1 MLVLKLAYSEE
12 LDFIEEL
19 QGLRKLLKK
28 KNINIGLIESL
39 EKNTHIIKIICD
51 DDNYNEKIR
60 KKIIIYVSN
69 IMYKIIIEKYRK
81 KELFEFLTDNYF
93 FLRQSELLELEEI
106 IMKVLRLE
114 NFNKDNDFL
123 YYSNIINE
131 IINKIKVCIEENN
144 EFNINGFLLFRMK
157 DLRLNIE
164 VLIDR
169 VIENYIIDKEYEE
182 FIRLLKYFVNIQ
194 DSKLSEVNLTIQSLG
209 EYSLT
214 DGEGKDILDEFIK
227 ELTSCKI
234 GVDANMED
242 IIISGLITNSP
253 EHIIIHSKEKCLNKE
268 FIDTIVKVFGNKV
281 TFCK

>member
-19 QGLRKLLKK
+19 QGLRELLKK
-28 KNINIGLIESL
+28 KSINIGLVENL
-39 EKNTHIIKIICD
+39 EKNTHIIKILCD

-60 KKIIIYVSN
+60 KKIIMYVSN

-93 FLRQSELLELEEI
+93 FLRQSELLEAEEI

-114 NFNKDNDFL
+114 NSNKDNDFL

-131 IINKIKVCIEENN
+131 IIDKIKVCIEENN

-157 DLRLNIE
+157 ELRLNIE
-164 VLIDR
+164 IIIDR
-169 VIENYIIDKEYEE
+169 IIENYIIDKEYEE

-194 DSKLSEVNLTIQSLG
+194 DSKLQEVNLTIQTLG
-209 EYSLT
+209 GYSLT
-214 DGEGKDILDEFIK
+214 DGNGKDILDEFLK
-227 ELTSCKI
+227 ELAGCKI

-253 EHIIIHSKEKCLNKE
+253 EHIIIHSREKCLNKE

>member
-19 QGLRKLLKK
+19 QGLRELLKK
-28 KNINIGLIESL
+28 KSINIGLVESL

-51 DDNYNEKIR
+51 DNNYNEKIR
-60 KKIIIYVSN
+60 KKIIMYVSN

-93 FLRQSELLELEEI
+93 FLRQSELLEAEEI

-114 NFNKDNDFL
+114 NSNKDNDFL

-131 IINKIKVCIEENN
+131 IIDKIKVCIEENN

-214 DGEGKDILDEFIK
+214 DGEGKDILNEFIK
-227 ELTSCKI
+227 ELTGCKI

>member
-51 DDNYNEKIR
+51 DDDYNEKIR

-114 NFNKDNDFL
+114 NFDEGNDFL

-131 IINKIKVCIEENN
+131 IIDKIKVCIEENN

-214 DGEGKDILDEFIK
+214 DGEGKDILDEFIQ
-227 ELTSCKI
+227 ELTGCKI

-253 EHIIIHSKEKCLNKE
+253 ERIIIHSKEKCINKE